1 MPTTTAEFGWAA
13 ASRTAAIRA
22 ASPRTGATSIQRR
35 CARHPVCRA
44 IESHHRVIARK
55 VRDGVAPRAALPASA
70 RCTHPTR
77 TAVPVDVDP
86 DPISVHL
93 DVDTI
98 AHDITPV
105 HGRCS

>member
-1 MPTTTAEFGWAA
+1 M
-13 ASRTAAIRA
+13 
-22 ASPRTGATSIQRR
+22 
-35 CARHPVCRA
+35 CRA

-55 VRDGVAPRAALPASA
+55 VRDGVAPVQLPASQPA
-70 RCTHPTR
+70 AQHHNR

-105 HGRCS
+105 HGRRTATKISQPAIAISWTRCAIPPQRLRCR